1 MITKIEKPVNREDLV
16 FEANKYIY
24 NFQKFEKIRSF
35 TKNIFDGTI
44 TLNNADKEQIHL
56 LIEVLE
62 FNKNTKPRDVKKK
75 NKKEIL
81 LKACMYFMKVEKWF
95 F

>member
-1 MITKIEKPVNREDLV
+1 MIIMIV
-16 FEANKYIY
+16 
-24 NFQKFEKIRSF
+24 KIRSF

-75 NKKEIL
+75 KEKRDTLESLHVLYEGWKMVL
-81 LKACMYFMKVEKWF
+81 LKLQYFHYHQMNAHDF
-95 F
+95 PQT

>member
-1 MITKIEKPVNREDLV
+1 MIIMIV
-16 FEANKYIY
+16 
-24 NFQKFEKIRSF
+24 KIRSF

-75 NKKEIL
+75 NKKEIH
-81 LKACMYFMKVEKWF
+81 LKAYMYFMKVEKWF

>member
-1 MITKIEKPVNREDLV
+1 MIV
-16 FEANKYIY
+16 
-24 NFQKFEKIRSF
+24 KIRSF

-75 NKKEIL
+75 NKKEIH

>member
-1 MITKIEKPVNREDLV
+1 MIIMIV
-16 FEANKYIY
+16 
-24 NFQKFEKIRSF
+24 KIRSF

-75 NKKEIL
+75 
-81 LKACMYFMKVEKWF
+81 
-95 F
+95 